1 MKKVSTGVFREIF
14 QMFGSKSQ
22 ELGSL
27 PPTQKRS
34 LKRARKCNVER
45 NVNNVSE
52 GTPEE
57 GPKGTLFF
65 PSLTNPIISIMV
77 KSTKLAR
84 EVPAVGSGETSIR
97 VKRARSGGF
106 GNRDASW

>member
-27 PPTQKRS
+27 PPAQHHS
-34 LKRARKCNVER
+34 SKRAGKSNVER
-45 NVNNVSE
+45 NFNNVSWR
-52 GTPEE
+52 TPEE

-65 PSLTNPIISIMV
+65 PSLTNPIISVMV
-77 KSTKLAR
+77 KSTKLTR
-84 EVPAVGSGETSIR
+84 KVPMEGFGETSIR
-97 VKRARSGGF
+97 VK
-106 GNRDASW
+106 